1 MTLELYLVRHGE
13 SEWNRTSR
21 YTGQQD
27 IPLSELGKRQAE
39 RLGARLATENLA
51 AIYASPLRRACETA
65 EIIGRSRGQYIRI
78 ERGLAEIHHGLWEG
92 MTTRQV
98 MQEYPSMMEQWR
110 AQPHM
115 VVMPQGES
123 LEDVANRAQAALER
137 IASRVP
143 AGKVVLCSHD
153 AVLRVMVLR
162 CLGMGMD
169 DFWKWD
175 FENASLTIL
184 RLTRG
189 PGKQSFHL
197 DTLNDTAHLG
207 SMVSPS
213 SLQAL

>member
-1 MTLELYLVRHGE
+1 M
-13 SEWNRTSR
+13 
-21 YTGQQD
+21 
-27 IPLSELGKRQAE
+27 GKRQAE

-65 EIIGRSRGQYIRI
+65 EIIGRSGGRSIRI

-98 MQEYPSMMEQWR
+98 MQEYPSIMEQWR
-110 AQPHM
+110 SQPHM
-115 VVMPQGES
+115 VMMPQGEC
-123 LEDVANRAQAALER
+123 LEDVANRAQTALDR
-137 IASRVP
+137 IATGVP

-153 AVLRVMVLR
+153 AVLRVLVLR
-162 CLGMGMD
+162 CLGMGLE

-175 FENASLTIL
+175 FENASLTVL
-184 RLTRG
+184 HTTGG
-189 PGKQSFHL
+189 PGKRCFRL